1 MGKGLSPLQWCILKE
16 ASKKGHIQNSD
27 ILIKQ
32 YGFQQVSYGKI
43 RFNRKQI
50 GMRKY
55 LSATAAVARSLSRL
69 RNRGLM
75 IRNSWSPWGHRL
87 TKAGIQAVKKNKE

>member
-1 MGKGLSPLQWCILKE
+1 MGRGLSPLQRFILKE
-16 ASKKGHIQNSD
+16 AHKKHNIKNSD

-43 RFNRKQI
+43 RFNRNQI

-55 LSATAAVARSLSRL
+55 LSATTAVARSLTRL

-75 IRNSWSPWGHRL
+75 IRNTRPPWGHSL
-87 TKAGIQAVKKNKE
+87 TKAGIQAVKKNKV